1 MQFYIEVLIAIL
13 LLVLVIERFFG
24 NKGIQKKHTQKAVEK
39 DVKKKKSSSIM
50 GETKPISKV
59 KEIVKKIPKPTVEKQ
74 ERTTKTIIPKEEL
87 DEVFSSSD
95 NDKIIPEEWDL
106 VEEEELQAI
115 VSSETDNDFATGL
128 SYEEL
133 QKIPQLIEKTAF
145 TKENVSLAMKLSDT
159 DLLDSLNEQIP
170 EAQQRVS
177 DLLNRYLNTPK
188 TKNDDWES
196 FDIREFV

>member
-1 MQFYIEVLIAIL
+1 MQIYLEIVIVIL
-13 LLVLVIERFFG
+13 LLVLVFERFFG
-24 NKGIQKKHTQKAVEK
+24 GNVKAKQTSKEI
-39 DVKKKKSSSIM
+39 KKKVLKDKKASSIM
-50 GETKPISKV
+50 GEAKH
-59 KEIVKKIPKPTVEKQ
+59 IPKMQEVVQNTFKPTVEKQ
-74 ERTTKTIIPKEEL
+74 ENTTKAIIPNEEL
-87 DEVFSSSD
+87 DEVFSD
-95 NDKIIPEEWDL
+95 TVPLDFTD
-106 VEEEELQAI
+106 EEEELQVI
-115 VSSETDNDFATGL
+115 VSSEIDNDFATGL

-177 DLLNRYLNTPK
+177 DLLNRYLNTAK
-188 TKNDDWES
+188 TKNDDWEN

>member
-1 MQFYIEVLIAIL
+1 MQIYIEVLIVIL
-13 LLVLVIERFFG
+13 LLVLVFERFFG
-24 NKGIQKKHTQKAVEK
+24 NKGIQKKHTQKAVKK
-39 DVKKKKSSSIM
+39 DVKNKKSSSIM

-74 ERTTKTIIPKEEL
+74 EKTTKAIIPNKEL
-87 DEVFSSSD
+87 DEVFSD
-95 NDKIIPEEWDL
+95 TEPLDFTD
-106 VEEEELQAI
+106 EEEELQAI
-115 VSSETDNDFATGL
+115 VSSEIDNDFATGL

-177 DLLNRYLNTPK
+177 ELLNRYLNTSK